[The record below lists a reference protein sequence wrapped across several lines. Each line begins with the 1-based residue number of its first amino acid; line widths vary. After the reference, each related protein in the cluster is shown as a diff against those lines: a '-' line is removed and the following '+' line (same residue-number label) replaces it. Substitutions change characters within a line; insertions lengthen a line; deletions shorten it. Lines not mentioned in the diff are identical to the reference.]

1 MLEKIW
7 LVTQVSNVDGQILF
21 NVVPCISEETAKQV
35 MQDEIKTLLNESHFI
50 SFVDRPDDFTL
61 EQTDTSY
68 YIEDT
73 CDDYYESINIEEKAI
88 QY

>member
-1 MLEKIW
+1 MI
-7 LVTQVSNVDGQILF
+7 
-21 NVVPCISEETAKQV
+21 NVVPCISEETAKRV
-35 MQDEIKTLLNESHFI
+35 MLEEIRTLLNESHFI
-50 SFVDRPDDFTL
+50 GYVDRTDDFIL

-73 CDDYYESINIEEKAI
+73 CDDYYEDIRIEEKPI

>member
-1 MLEKIW
+1 MIEKIY
-7 LVTQVSNVDGQILF
+7 LVIQESKVDGEIMI
-21 NVVPCISEETAKQV
+21 NVVPCISAETAKQV
-35 MQDEIKTLLNESHFI
+35 MLEEIRTLLNESHFI
-50 SFVDRPDDFTL
+50 GYVDRPDDFIL

-73 CDDYYESINIEEKAI
+73 CDDYYEDIRIEEKPI